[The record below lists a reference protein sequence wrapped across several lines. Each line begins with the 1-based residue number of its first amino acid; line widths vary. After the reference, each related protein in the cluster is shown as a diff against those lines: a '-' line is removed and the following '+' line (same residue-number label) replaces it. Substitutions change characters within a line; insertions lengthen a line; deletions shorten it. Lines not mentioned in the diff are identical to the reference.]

1 MLKLQNWN
9 IPPIKEIIP
18 MAIPLIL
25 TFYLI
30 YPQAL
35 DIAGSSFILLSGV
48 LGLAYYAYHRFPF
61 KEVVSVLIG
70 MGVILFWY
78 YCVSWYNNRIDPYTF
93 GFFKSEIAW
102 FFSTYLIVLFIFKV
116 HKHPTVDTVLK
127 YIVGAVGLQCF
138 ITLIMYLNEGIADF
152 FWSIQFQEQYNEDV
166 VGENSWQRLMGYGIA
181 FFGAGANNGVGLVII
196 SYLLVS
202 KPLKTNEFLFLTF
215 LYVLI
220 FYISLFMARTTV
232 VGAGVG
238 FAIIAFYYFF
248 KKDTF
253 NKKQVHR
260 FAIAALFMMFSGYLF
275 VMFYFENISSWA
287 FELFTNFLQ
296 TGKLRTRSSDGLTQ
310 MFRVPETVGLFLF
323 GDGRMIFRG
332 TDVGFSRMLF
342 YVGLV
347 GSVLFY
353 GYPFFIM
360 KMWGTKNKNI
370 KILGCSIAIYCM
382 ILNLKGWFDLNHIF
396 FMIFFY
402 FMFYKYYVYYP
413 KLLKNQPNLRHNKN
427 ISNIQSQYNK

>member
-1 MLKLQNWN
+1 
-9 IPPIKEIIP
+9 
-18 MAIPLIL
+18 MAIPLIF

-35 DIAGSSFILLSGV
+35 DVAGSSFILLSGV
-48 LGLAYYAYHRFPF
+48 LGLAYYACHRFPF
-61 KEVVSVLIG
+61 KEVVTVLIG
-70 MGVILFWY
+70 LGVILLWY
-78 YCVSWYNNRIDPYTF
+78 YCVSWYNNRMDPYTL
-93 GFFKSEIAW
+93 GYFKSEIAW
-102 FFSTYLIVLFIFKV
+102 FFSSYLIILFIFKI

-127 YIVGAVGLQCF
+127 YIVGAIALQCF
-138 ITLIMYLNEGIADF
+138 ITLIMYLNESIADF
-152 FWSIQFQEQYNEDV
+152 FWGIQFQEQYSEEV
-166 VGENSWQRLMGYGIA
+166 VEENSWQRLMGYGIA

-202 KPLKTNEFLFLTF
+202 KPLKSSEFLLLSI

-238 FAIIAFYYFF
+238 FALMAFFYFF
-248 KKDTF
+248 KKDSY

-260 FAIAALFMMFSGYLF
+260 FAITALFLMFSGYLF
-275 VMFYFENISSWA
+275 VMLYFENISNWA
-287 FELFTNFLQ
+287 FELFINFRE
-296 TGKLRTRSSDGLTQ
+296 TGQLRTRSSDGLGQ
-310 MFRVPETVGLFLF
+310 MFKVPETIGLFLF

-347 GSVLFY
+347 GSILFY
-353 GYPFFIM
+353 GYPFFLI
-360 KMWGTKNKNI
+360 KMWGTKNRNI
-370 KILGCSIAIYCM
+370 KLLGCTIAAYCL
-382 ILNLKGWFDLNHIF
+382 ILNFKGWFDLNHIF
-396 FMIFFY
+396 FLLFFY

-413 KLLKNQPNLRHNKN
+413 KLIKNQSVLSENQNMLD
-427 ISNIQSQYNK
+427 IQSQYK